1 MDIPEPMI
9 DLQVNQ
15 MADEFAQRLQSQ
27 GLSVQQYFQYTGM
40 DANKFLENLKPQALK
55 RIQSRLVLEAVAK
68 AEKIT
73 ASDEELDKEIEEM
86 ASMYQMEIDK
96 LKELI
101 GDKEKEHIREDL
113 VVQKAVDFVAE
124 QAKEVSK

>member
-1 MDIPEPMI
+1 
-9 DLQVNQ
+9 
-15 MADEFAQRLQSQ
+15 QRLQSQ
-27 GLSVQQYFQYTGM
+27 GLSVQQYFQFTGM
-40 DANKFLENLKPQALK
+40 DTNKFLESLKPQALK
-55 RIQSRLVLEAVAK
+55 TIQSRLVLEAVAK

-86 ASMYQMEIDK
+86 ASTYQMEIDK

-124 QAKEVSK
+124 HANEVDK